1 MKVIFLKDVGG
12 VGQKGAVKEVADG
25 YAFNHLIPNGL
36 AKQATVEAM
45 ADYNR
50 RKEIDAKVSSEKNAA
65 IVANLRVIDGKEF
78 TLKARAN
85 ERGHLFKGVGK
96 ADVVK
101 TVGHSITADMV
112 ADIGTIKEVGGY
124 QIKIAA
130 ANAAATVKFN
140 IVAE

>member
-12 VGQKGAVKEVADG
+12 VGQKGTVKEVADG

-45 ADYNR
+45 ADHNR
-50 RKEIDAKVSSEKNAA
+50 RKEIDAKVSEEKNA
-65 IVANLRVIDGKEF
+65 IIFANLKAIEGKKF

-96 ADVVK
+96 SDVAK
-101 TVGHSITADMV
+101 TVGHGVRSDMI
-112 ADIGTIKEVGGY
+112 ADIGTIKDVGGY

-130 ANAAATVKFN
+130 AGATATVKFN
-140 IVAE
+140 IVKE